1 MQIKC
6 AWCEAIGRNG
16 DLGEK
21 PPYENRETTHSICRA
36 HAAALRAKIARMRTR
51 AQEEVKP

>member
-51 AQEEVKP
+51 AQEEVQP